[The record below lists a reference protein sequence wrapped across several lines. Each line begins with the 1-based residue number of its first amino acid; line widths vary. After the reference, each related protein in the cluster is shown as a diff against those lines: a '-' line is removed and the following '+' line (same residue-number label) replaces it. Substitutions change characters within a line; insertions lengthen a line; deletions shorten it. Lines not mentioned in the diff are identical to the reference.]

1 MLTSFRAP
9 YDPTFTPACAT
20 LGTVL
25 FVSVTAFAQTAV
37 RADFHITRAALIA
50 MIGIIIQVQ
59 FAKSMF
65 TATRHGRIFT
75 SYFEGV
81 VTFLAVIPMTV
92 SAMFFNQRIFTVTLI
107 DIFIVCLTAIFTE
120 EWKEQ
125 IWVATGTIVTYDYV
139 HVIIDRAEV
148 VALI

>member
-1 MLTSFRAP
+1 
-9 YDPTFTPACAT
+9 
-20 LGTVL
+20 
-25 FVSVTAFAQTAV
+25 
-37 RADFHITRAALIA
+37 

-65 TATRHGRIFT
+65 TATRHGRILT
-75 SYFEGV
+75 SYLERV